1 MNKTINKV
9 VLGTAFLFGVVL
21 SAPAV
26 EANTTIQQKPYL
38 NFNPAQQAG
47 LTRAPWTQVHLHS
60 TANARATMQDEATY
74 MSRNYNAAN
83 YTNIVGWNYETGK
96 AESWQIMPK
105 GGAYD
110 LGGDWNW
117 DGWMSIEFSENIPN
131 QKAFKQAYQAYIDT
145 ARQGAREVGANY
157 ALDDGTGIGLITHGS
172 ASASG
177 HGSDHNDP
185 LPFLARWGVSKAQ
198 FARDLRTGVAFSGTA
213 QANKPVQAN
222 KPAQAKPKPN
232 VKNDVDYMRQ
242 YGEVVWNKKWLT
254 INETTTI
261 SGIKQVFSYD
271 LAGHHG
277 GKYATKDEWLNN
289 GIPVEGINR
298 KGNKLQFKQNRM
310 KIVDYDK
317 KTNAI
322 AVNVSG
328 YTIWVDATTARKA

>member
-1 MNKTINKV
+1 MNKKV
-9 VLGTAFLFGVVL
+9 AMVALGAAFFVGGMNTTANADTVIQKRHVL
-21 SAPAV
+21 S
-26 EANTTIQQKPYL
+26 
-38 NFNPAQQAG
+38 FNPAQAAG
-47 LTRAPWTQVHLHS
+47 LTRAPWNQVHLHS
-60 TANARATMQDEATY
+60 TANTRATMQDEATY

-131 QKAFKQAYQAYIDT
+131 QKAFKSAYQVYIDT

-198 FARDLRTGVAFSGTA
+198 LARDLRTGVAFSGTA
-213 QANKPVQAN
+213 QAN

-242 YGEVVWNKKWLT
+242 YGEVIWNKKWFT

-277 GKYATKDEWLNN
+277 GKYATKNEWLNN

-310 KIVDYDK
+310 KIVGYDK

-328 YTIWVDATTARKA
+328 YTIWVNATVARKA

>member
-1 MNKTINKV
+1 MNKKV
-9 VLGTAFLFGVVL
+9 AMVALGAAFFVGGMNTTANADTVIQKRHVL
-21 SAPAV
+21 S
-26 EANTTIQQKPYL
+26 
-38 NFNPAQQAG
+38 FNPAQAAG

-60 TANARATMQDEATY
+60 TANTRATMQDEATY
-74 MSRNYNAAN
+74 MSRSYNNAN

-110 LGGDWNW
+110 VGGDWNW

-131 QKAFKQAYQAYIDT
+131 KTAFKQAYQAYIDT

-157 ALDDGTGIGLITHGS
+157 ALDDGTGYGIVTHGY
-172 ASASG
+172 ASATG

-198 FARDLRTGVAFSGTA
+198 LARDLRTGVAFSGTA
-213 QANKPVQAN
+213 QANKPAPV
-222 KPAQAKPKPN
+222 KPKPN
-232 VKNDVDYMRQ
+232 LKNDVDYMRQ
-242 YGEVVWNKKWLT
+242 YGEVIWNKKWFT

-261 SGIKQVFSYD
+261 SGTKQVFSYD
-271 LAGHHG
+271 LAGHRG

-289 GIPVEGINR
+289 GIPVNGINR

-310 KIVDYDK
+310 KIVGYDK

-328 YTIWVDATTARKA
+328 YTVWVDATAARKA